1 MAQYKDSLTSS
12 ITHQYWWRPSAL
24 WPSISDLKF
33 SGFARGAP
41 SGDSKAKMDTYG
53 HEMHSIYN
61 LDLMSWTNLPFT
73 NANCLNKQIQ
83 VQFGLLFRLKTIQYL
98 CVCLLLS
105 GLFEPSR
112 SRNSSVLSLLYSSV
126 FFISRGL
133 SLNWTWAADSQSG
146 VRWKAE
152 KGRRGSRRKNSAGG
166 GHCNS
171 FGPRSL
177 FSWHTTALL
186 PQRPCFPSEYS
197 PSLCPSLNHKR
208 GEQAWAGIIGSFL
221 SASAMCKDSNN
232 GRDREGKWFK
242 VRFSPAPFS
251 EGSAPFRA
259 C

>member
-1 MAQYKDSLTSS
+1 MELWVEAPRPKWTHMDIKCIQYTILISQVGQTCPLPTQATLINRSRCSLGSS
-12 ITHQYWWRPSAL
+12 
-24 WPSISDLKF
+24 
-33 SGFARGAP
+33 
-41 SGDSKAKMDTYG
+41 
-53 HEMHSIYN
+53 
-61 LDLMSWTNLPFT
+61 
-73 NANCLNKQIQ
+73 
-83 VQFGLLFRLKTIQYL
+83 FGLRWYNT

-105 GLFEPSR
+105 ALFLPSR
-112 SRNSSVLSLLYSSV
+112 STNSSVLSLLYCSV

-177 FSWHTTALL
+177 FSWHTTAVL